1 MLTDEEKQNF
11 IKEFIYNENTFL
23 SLTNDYI
30 NTFSNFALYVDDEL
44 LYNKSDK
51 ILIDKNNKKVNIIN
65 HDYSIKDQNILI
77 TQEKENAEIY
87 DLAYLYGP
95 SNNKTF
101 IGFQMK
107 SYKDIERK
115 GYRNY
120 KLNKEKVIEKSK
132 QLILNSKYLLN
143 VEITEWHY
151 FVVGIYFDESS
162 MKKYSLKTSYSE
174 DLIHYCKENKLELIL
189 YNPINEKFY
198 DSKKNII
205 TELTL
210 TNLSKIEGKKLQ
222 IFKFEEK
229 NEFLGKKRVSERC
242 LELEILLKDT
252 TCEKMNKDTIYLK
265 MKSFMNR
272 IKNMFKLKQLN
283 FIGKKNYN
291 SELNFIPI
299 PNDNT
304 LLIFKEKQKS
314 KEKGFNKYCIYIK
327 FPQEKS
333 YVYSIKNKK
342 KIEYNYDIEYFNL
355 FDLNKSYYVFSFE

>member
-1 MLTDEEKQNF
+1 
-11 IKEFIYNENTFL
+11 
-23 SLTNDYI
+23 
-30 NTFSNFALYVDDEL
+30 
-44 LYNKSDK
+44 
-51 ILIDKNNKKVNIIN
+51 
-65 HDYSIKDQNILI
+65 
-77 TQEKENAEIY
+77 
-87 DLAYLYGP
+87 
-95 SNNKTF
+95 
-101 IGFQMK
+101 MK

-151 FVVGIYFDESS
+151 FVVCIFFDESS

-252 TCEKMNKDTIYLK
+252 TFEKMNKDTIYLK

-299 PNDNT
+299 PNNNT

-314 KEKGFNKYCIYIK
+314 KEKGLNKYCVYIK
-327 FPQEKS
+327 FSKEKS